1 MASSADR
8 YWPASP
14 IPVIDPDPTAIDVD
28 VSDAALRIVLS
39 DGRELSAPLAWFPR
53 LRDATPEQRWNWEPI
68 GSGHGIHWPDVDE
81 DISVRALMGRPT

>member
-1 MASSADR
+1 MSKTAPPSR
-8 YWPASP
+8 
-14 IPVIDPDPTAIDVD
+14 PVHIDPDPTAAAVE

-53 LRDATPEQRWNWEPI
+53 LRDATPEQRRNWEPI
-68 GSGHGIHWPDVDE
+68 GRCHGLHWPDLDE